1 MLSCVSMVSPATFV
15 LVWIGAGISSSLF
28 TLYAWK
34 HRLPFGL
41 SDKEPPSRLVDRRAC
56 GASGS
61 LFGIFAA
68 LAIRNPR
75 MTMMII
81 PIPVGIPAWVLLS
94 TAVGYSLVA
103 MREGWQSSIGHAGH
117 LGGTAFGLVY
127 GVASLALRVRRF

>member
-1 MLSCVSMVSPATFV
+1 
-15 LVWIGAGISSSLF
+15 
-28 TLYAWK
+28 
-34 HRLPFGL
+34 
-41 SDKEPPSRLVDRRAC
+41 
-56 GASGS
+56 
-61 LFGIFAA
+61 
-68 LAIRNPR
+68 
-75 MTMMII
+75 MII